1 MLTRDQIIRDRL
13 DAIARTRR
21 DLDEEERRLR
31 LVLDASPG
39 DDGGIIPTE
48 PPPPPPTKPPATLP
62 VEQQPR
68 QPMPQA
74 PSAPKMS
81 R

>member
-39 DDGGIIPTE
+39 DDGGILPTE
-48 PPPPPPTKPPATLP
+48 PPPPPPPTKPPATLP
-62 VEQQPR
+62 VE
-68 QPMPQA
+68 PQA

>member
-13 DAIARTRR
+13 DAIARIRR

-48 PPPPPPTKPPATLP
+48 PPPPPPT

>member
-1 MLTRDQIIRDRL
+1 MTSDQIRDRL
-13 DAIARTRR
+13 ATIARTRR

-39 DDGGIIPTE
+39 DDGGILPTE
-48 PPPPPPTKPPATLP
+48 PPPPPPPTKPPATLP

-68 QPMPQA
+68 PPMPQA
-74 PSAPKMS
+74 PSAPKTPE